1 MSHPVREKGLDV
13 NSASEAMTDKEQG
26 EASAGARPMPMSRNR
41 MMMIV
46 GWILGLGIVIA
57 IPLLDLPPIWPA
69 AALLTVI
76 YVPAAVGQNLIIG
89 NAGLLAMG
97 QAAFVGVGAY
107 TSAVLAVRYNLDA
120 AVTIPAAM
128 LLSGLLG
135 ALVGFPALRI
145 NGDYLFIVSL
155 GFNLIVLDII
165 LQWGDVTGGATGL
178 TGVPTM
184 HLFGSD
190 LGVGAPFYL
199 AVVGLVLLSLVVTQ
213 AIVSSRFGLT
223 MEAIRDDE
231 VAAVSIG
238 IATAAPKIYFFAIGS
253 ALAGLSGALLGY
265 YLGYVGFRSFDV
277 TASLLIFQMA
287 VIGGLGRISGSILGA
302 CIIILLPELLRP
314 LQDYRLLLAGLL
326 IVILMATRP
335 QGILGKTK
343 ITNLIKK

>member
-1 MSHPVREKGLDV
+1 MKLKRASQAT
-13 NSASEAMTDKEQG
+13 SAETD
-26 EASAGARPMPMSRNR
+26 ASAEQAAGSPDRAQLPMLA
-41 MMMIV
+41 
-46 GWILGLGIVIA
+46 GWLLGLAAIIA
-57 IPLLDLPPIWPA
+57 IPLLDLPPIWSA
-69 AALLTVI
+69 AALLTII

-107 TSAVLAVRYNLDA
+107 TSAILAVRYNLDA

-128 LLSGLLG
+128 LLAGVIG

-155 GFNLIVLDII
+155 GFNLIVIDVI
-165 LQWGDVTGGATGL
+165 LQGGSVTGGATGL

-184 HLFGSD
+184 HVFGID

-199 AVVGLVLLSLVVTQ
+199 SVLGLVLLSLAITQ
-213 AIVSSRFGLT
+213 AISSSRFGLT

-231 VAAVSIG
+231 VAARSIG
-238 IATAAPKIYFFAIGS
+238 IAAAAPKVYFFAIGS

-265 YLGYVGFRSFDV
+265 YLGYVGSRSFDV

-287 VIGGLGRISGSILGA
+287 VIGGLGRISGSVLGA
-302 CIIILLPELLRP
+302 GIIILLPELLRP

-326 IVILMATRP
+326 IVILMAVRP
-335 QGILGKTK
+335 QGLLGKTK

>member
-1 MSHPVREKGLDV
+1 MQVRQRPIGWRRLMPASRSQLTMVIGWAVGLSV
-13 NSASEAMTDKEQG
+13 
-26 EASAGARPMPMSRNR
+26 
-41 MMMIV
+41 
-46 GWILGLGIVIA
+46 ILA
-57 IPLLDLPPIWPA
+57 IPLLHLPPIWSA
-69 AALLTVI
+69 AALLTVV

-120 AVTIPAAM
+120 AVTIPAAV
-128 LLSGLLG
+128 LLSGFIG

-145 NGDYLFIVSL
+145 SGDYLFIVSL
-155 GFNLIVLDII
+155 GFNLIVIDII

-184 HLFGSD
+184 HLFGMD
-190 LGVGAPFYL
+190 LGVGAPFYF
-199 AVVGLVLLSLVVTQ
+199 AVVAIVLLSLVITQ
-213 AIVSSRFGLT
+213 AVASSRFGLT

-231 VAAVSIG
+231 VAARSIG
-238 IATAAPKIYFFAIGS
+238 IATSAPKIYFFAIGS
-253 ALAGLSGALLGY
+253 ALAGLSGALLGC
-265 YLGYVGFRSFDV
+265 YLGYVGFKSFDV
-277 TASLLIFQMA
+277 PASLLIFQMA
-287 VIGGLGRISGSILGA
+287 VIGGLGRISGSVLGA

-314 LQDYRLLLAGLL
+314 LQEYRLLLAGLL

>member
-1 MSHPVREKGLDV
+1 ME
-13 NSASEAMTDKEQG
+13 SASELMPAK
-26 EASAGARPMPMSRNR
+26 AHSGANTRWRLMPSRR
-41 MMMIV
+41 SQMMMVV
-46 GWILGLGIVIA
+46 GWIVGLAIVIA
-57 IPLLDLPPIWPA
+57 IPLLGLPPIWPA

-120 AVTIPAAM
+120 AVTVPAAM
-128 LLSGLLG
+128 LLAGFIG

-145 NGDYLFIVSL
+145 SGDYLFIVSL
-155 GFNLIVLDII
+155 GFNLIVIDII

-178 TGVPTM
+178 TGIPTM
-184 HLFGSD
+184 HLFGAD

-199 AVVGLVLLSLVVTQ
+199 AVVSVVLLSLVATQ
-213 AIVSSRFGLT
+213 AIASSRFGLT

-231 VAAVSIG
+231 VATRSIG
-238 IATAAPKIYFFAIGS
+238 IATAAPKIYFFAVGS

-287 VIGGLGRISGSILGA
+287 VIGGLGRISGSIIGA
-302 CIIILLPELLRP
+302 CVIILLPELLRP

>member
-1 MSHPVREKGLDV
+1 V
-13 NSASEAMTDKEQG
+13 NSETIPVEVHGAALSWRRLVGAGRAQMT
-26 EASAGARPMPMSRNR
+26 MV
-41 MMMIV
+41 V
-46 GWILGLGIVIA
+46 GWLIGLGIVVA
-57 IPLLDLPPIWPA
+57 IPLLGLPPIWSA
-69 AALLTVI
+69 AALLTVV

-120 AVTIPAAM
+120 ALTIPAAM
-128 LLSGLLG
+128 LLSGLIG

-145 NGDYLFIVSL
+145 SGDYLFIVSL
-155 GFNLIVLDII
+155 GFNLIVLDVI

-184 HLFGSD
+184 HLFGVD

-199 AVVGLVLLSLVVTQ
+199 AVVATVLLSLVVTQ

-231 VAAVSIG
+231 VAARSIG
-238 IATAAPKIYFFAIGS
+238 IATAAPKVYFFAIGS

-287 VIGGLGRISGSILGA
+287 VIGGLGRISGSIVGA

>member
-1 MSHPVREKGLDV
+1 MVSKPITVKARSD
-13 NSASEAMTDKEQG
+13 
-26 EASAGARPMPMSRNR
+26 ASALARLKPSGRAQT
-41 MMMIV
+41 MMVLGWLVGLAIV
-46 GWILGLGIVIA
+46 VA
-57 IPLLDLPPIWPA
+57 IPLLDLPPIWSA

-128 LLSGLLG
+128 LLSGLIG

-145 NGDYLFIVSL
+145 SGDYLFIVSL
-155 GFNLIVLDII
+155 GFNLIVIDVI

-184 HLFGSD
+184 HLFGVD

-199 AVVGLVLLSLVVTQ
+199 VVVSLVLLSLVITQ
-213 AIVSSRFGLT
+213 AIASSRFGLT

-231 VAAVSIG
+231 VAARSIG

-265 YLGYVGFRSFDV
+265 YLGYVGSRSFDV

-287 VIGGLGRISGSILGA
+287 VIGGLGRISGSIVGA

-326 IVILMATRP
+326 IVVLMATRP

>member
-1 MSHPVREKGLDV
+1 MSDSVDQRR
-13 NSASEAMTDKEQG
+13 A
-26 EASAGARPMPMSRNR
+26 MSRR
-41 MMMIV
+41 GQVVTMAAWAV
-46 GWILGLGIVIA
+46 GIAVVVA
-57 IPLLDLPPIWPA
+57 IPLVGLSPIWPA
-69 AALLTVI
+69 AALLTVVYI
-76 YVPAAVGQNLIIG
+76 PAAVGQNLVIG

-107 TSAVLAVRYNLDA
+107 TSAVLAVRFNLEA

-128 LLSGLLG
+128 LLAGVVG

-145 NGDYLFIVSL
+145 RGDYLFIVSL
-155 GFNLIVLDII
+155 GFNLIVLDVI

-184 HLFGSD
+184 HLFGID
-190 LGVGAPFYL
+190 LGVGPAFYL
-199 AVVGLVLLSLVVTQ
+199 SVVAIVLLSLVATQ

-223 MEAIRDDE
+223 MEAIRDDDL
-231 VAAVSIG
+231 AAMSIG
-238 IATAAPKIYFFAIGS
+238 IAPAAPKIYFFAIGS

-265 YLGYVGFRSFDV
+265 YLGYVGVRSFDV

-326 IVILMATRP
+326 IVILMAKRP
-335 QGILGKTK
+335 EGLLGKAK

>member
-1 MSHPVREKGLDV
+1 MNSETIPVEVHGAALSWRRLVG
-13 NSASEAMTDKEQG
+13 AGRAQMT
-26 EASAGARPMPMSRNR
+26 MV
-41 MMMIV
+41 V
-46 GWILGLGIVIA
+46 GWLIGLGIVVA
-57 IPLLDLPPIWPA
+57 IPLLGLPPIWSA
-69 AALLTVI
+69 AALLTVV

-120 AVTIPAAM
+120 ALTIPAAM
-128 LLSGLLG
+128 LLSGLIG

-145 NGDYLFIVSL
+145 SGDYLFIVSL
-155 GFNLIVLDII
+155 GFNLIVLDVI

-184 HLFGSD
+184 HLFGVD

-199 AVVGLVLLSLVVTQ
+199 AVVATVLLSLVVTQ

-231 VAAVSIG
+231 VAARSIG
-238 IATAAPKIYFFAIGS
+238 IATAAPKVYFFAIGS

-287 VIGGLGRISGSILGA
+287 VIGGLGRISGSIVGA

>member
-1 MSHPVREKGLDV
+1 MV
-13 NSASEAMTDKEQG
+13 
-26 EASAGARPMPMSRNR
+26 
-41 MMMIV
+41 V
-46 GWILGLGIVIA
+46 GWALGLGIVIA
-57 IPLLDLPPIWPA
+57 IPLLNLTPIWPA
-69 AALLTVI
+69 AALLTII

-107 TSAVLAVRYNLDA
+107 ASSILAVRYNLDA
-120 AVTIPAAM
+120 AITIPAAM
-128 LLSGLLG
+128 LVAGLIG
-135 ALVGFPALRI
+135 ALIGFPALRI
-145 NGDYLFIVSL
+145 SGDYLFIVSL
-155 GFNLIVLDII
+155 GFNLIVIDVI
-165 LQWGDVTGGATGL
+165 LQGGSITGGATGL

-184 HLFGSD
+184 HLLGFD

-199 AVVGLVLLSLVVTQ
+199 SVVGVVLLSLVVTR

-231 VAAVSIG
+231 VAALSIG
-238 IATAAPKIYFFAIGS
+238 IPTAGPKIYFFAIGS

-287 VIGGLGRISGSILGA
+287 VIGGLGRISGSIIGA
-302 CIIILLPELLRP
+302 CIIILVPEILRP

-335 QGILGKTK
+335 EGILGKTK

>member
-1 MSHPVREKGLDV
+1 MV
-13 NSASEAMTDKEQG
+13 SEPGTVKARSD
-26 EASAGARPMPMSRNR
+26 ASAWARLKPSGRAQ
-41 MMMIV
+41 MMMV
-46 GWILGLGIVIA
+46 LGWVLGLGIVIA
-57 IPLLDLPPIWPA
+57 IPLLDLPPIWSA

-128 LLSGLLG
+128 LLSGFVG

-155 GFNLIVLDII
+155 GFNLIVIDII

-184 HLFGSD
+184 HLFGID

-199 AVVGLVLLSLVVTQ
+199 AVVSFVLLSLVITQ
-213 AIVSSRFGLT
+213 AVASSRFGLT

-231 VAAVSIG
+231 VAARSIG
-238 IATAAPKIYFFAIGS
+238 IATAAPKVYFFAIGS

-287 VIGGLGRISGSILGA
+287 VIGGLGRISGSIVGA

-326 IVILMATRP
+326 IVTLMATRP
-335 QGILGKTK
+335 QGIFGKTK